1 MEPGSETDR
10 QRSLA
15 ALEQADFTATVNL
28 LCETVTLTNFMWQCP
43 TSPDE
48 DSWSARIIVQWN
60 RTINAL
66 KEVFIHRSVMHAEPE
81 RIRSESVTFLRNLSR
96 DPSSFPRVG
105 LTIQVYASTLHDY
118 LRNQHAWHDMDI
130 VACTCCR
137 RRILECIQQS
147 VLYQLDVLDRVVIP
161 RPNLLHGPFGA

>member
-1 MEPGSETDR
+1 MEPGSEFDR
-10 QRSLA
+10 QRSMA
-15 ALEQADFTATVNL
+15 ALEQADFTATVNC
-28 LCETVTLTNFMWQCP
+28 LCETVTLTNLMFRCP
-43 TSPDE
+43 TSPDD
-48 DSWSARIIVQWN
+48 DSWSRQVIVQWN

-66 KEVFIHRSVMHAEPE
+66 KEVFFHRSVMLAEPE
-81 RIRSESVTFLRNLSR
+81 RIRSESITYLRNLSR
-96 DPSSFPRVG
+96 DPSSVPRVG

-118 LRNQHAWHDMDI
+118 LQNQHAWHDMDF

-161 RPNLLHGPFGA
+161 RPNLLHGPVGA